1 MHLLVEAACIDL
13 PGAPGGR
20 ELRLPH
26 RMRQRYRRDVANFT
40 KIVAATDF
48 SEDSTLALGVCR
60 RDRAALRRE
69 IIMLHVDQAL
79 PPVMVSPEI
88 GPVMDVGAMTR
99 IAEEQRMM
107 AQKELDKIVN
117 RLRDGGLK
125 ARSMLKVGSPFLEI
139 IHAARSENADL
150 IVMGTHGRTGIAHV
164 LMGSVA
170 ERVVQKAHCPVL
182 TIRHPDRKFK
192 HPLDK

>member
-1 MHLLVEAACIDL
+1 MPKNWRGVS
-13 PGAPGGR
+13 APK
-20 ELRLPH
+20 
-26 RMRQRYRRDVANFT
+26 F
-40 KIVAATDF
+40 F
-48 SEDSTLALGVCR
+48 C
-60 RDRAALRRE
+60 
-69 IIMLHVDQAL
+69 LHVDQAL

-117 RLRDGGLK
+117 RMRDSGLK
-125 ARSMLKVGSPFLEI
+125 ARSMLKVGSPFLED
-139 IHAARSENADL
+139 HSCCANQGADL

-182 TIRHPDRKFK
+182 TIRHPIASSSTRWTSSDHGKILRSVNRCRRFANTRLPGKRERANRLSAIC
-192 HPLDK
+192 P